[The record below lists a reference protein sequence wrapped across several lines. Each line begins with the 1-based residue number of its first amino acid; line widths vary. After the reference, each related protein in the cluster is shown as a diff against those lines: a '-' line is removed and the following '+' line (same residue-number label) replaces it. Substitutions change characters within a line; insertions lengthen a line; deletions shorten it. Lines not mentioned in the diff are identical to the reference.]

1 MAAEPR
7 VRRQSSISKMLSVII
22 DRRNRNEREAAEFV
36 VIESTSFWTQLFK
49 HHFVES
55 VDEHRDDMLFYVRRK
70 EVVDR
75 DDAQAELKVYRRD
88 AKILPSLGDPDI
100 DWEESV
106 YLNLILQQ
114 FEYTLTCAICRKP
127 GKDIH
132 VLKKHSQQVYAS
144 PSKRRMDSKGEVAE
158 LAYPNI
164 YFIIDNFDEAF
175 SDMIIE
181 EGQMVCVEL
190 VAQEKHGT
198 FQGVIFLG
206 SVKYEALRRVY
217 EGRASMASR
226 VAQRMSLGKYTGR
239 GRMEFIRMRGPEGKG
254 HAEMAVSRYKP
265 NSDDGQYSYYS
276 SDENLEG
283 QGSSPAHKP
292 RVVCSQPASASS
304 SPPEIRKSYSFNDNL
319 ADNLASSYNCP
330 GNQSTGTSPEEEG
343 WEEFESKAS
352 WAADN
357 PQTSSWRSRLNQSF
371 TWLKRPAR
379 KQQLLL
385 LNTYLT
391 YVTLPWH
398 RIMADVLEVRQTPI
412 LTHDLG
418 IL

>member
-1 MAAEPR
+1 MAAGPR
-7 VRRQSSISKMLSVII
+7 VRRQSSIGKMLSVII
-22 DRRNRNEREAAEFV
+22 DRRNRNEKEASEFV
-36 VIESTSFWTQLFK
+36 VIESTSFWAQLYK

-55 VDEHRDDMLFYVRRK
+55 VDEHRDDMLFYVGRK
-70 EVVDR
+70 DAADR
-75 DDAQAELKVYRRD
+75 EQAQPELKVYRRD
-88 AKILPSLGDPDI
+88 AKILPSLNDPEI

-114 FEYTLTCAICRKP
+114 FDYTLTCAICRKP

-132 VLKKHSQQVYAS
+132 VLKKHSQPVYAS

-158 LAYPNI
+158 VAYPNI

-175 SDMIIE
+175 GDMIIE

-226 VAQRMSLGKYTGR
+226 IAQRMSLGKYTGH

-276 SDENLEG
+276 SDENTE
-283 QGSSPAHKP
+283 SASPMHKP

-319 ADNLASSYNCP
+319 ASNCQFG
-330 GNQSTGTSPEEEG
+330 GNQSEASSPDTPEDEG
-343 WEEFESKAS
+343 WEEFESKEQ
-352 WAADN
+352 WAAEN
-357 PQTSSWRSRLNQSF
+357 PQLTGWRSRLNQSF
-371 TWLKRPAR
+371 SWLKRSTR
-379 KQQLLL
+379 KQQILL

>member
-1 MAAEPR
+1 MAAAGPR
-7 VRRQSSISKMLSVII
+7 VRRQSSVSKMLSVIVE
-22 DRRNRNEREAAEFV
+22 RRNRNEQEAAEFV

-55 VDEHRDDMLFYVRRK
+55 IDELRDDMLFYVRKR
-70 EVVDR
+70 EEIDR
-75 DDAQAELKVYRRD
+75 DQVQVKLDVFRRD

-100 DWEESV
+100 DWEQSV

-132 VLKKHSQQVYAS
+132 VIKKHSQSVYAS
-144 PSKRRMDSKGEVAE
+144 PSKRQMDSKGEVAE
-158 LAYPNI
+158 VAYPNI

-175 SDMIIE
+175 GDMMIE

-190 VAQEKHGT
+190 VAQEKLGT

-206 SVKYEALRRVY
+206 SVRYEALRRVY

-226 VAQRMSLGKYTGR
+226 IAQRMSLGKYTGR
-239 GRMEFIRMRGPEGKG
+239 GRMEFIRMKGPEGKG

-265 NSDDGQYSYYS
+265 DDGHDSYYS
-276 SDENLEG
+276 SDENLDS
-283 QGSSPAHKP
+283 QGASPLHRP
-292 RVVCSQPASASS
+292 RAICSQPASASS
-304 SPPEIRKSYSFNDNL
+304 SPPEIRKSLSYNDNL
-319 ADNLASSYNCP
+319 AGVQQYQLPSGYSSD
-330 GNQSTGTSPEEEG
+330 QSSSPEDEG
-343 WEEFESKAS
+343 WDEFESKAS
-352 WAADN
+352 WVGDN
-357 PQTSSWRSRLNQSF
+357 SQTSNWRSRLGQSLN
-371 TWLKRPAR
+371 WLRRSPR
-379 KQQLLL
+379 KPRTLN

-398 RIMADVLEVRQTPI
+398 RIIADILEVRQLPI
-412 LTHDLG
+412 ITHNLG
-418 IL
+418 LDS